1 MLPLVM
7 LLSNLYSLTSQLSI
21 LKVLSVTAIWV
32 AAIERVDLLLVYVDS
47 TLGYLLLKFIDKQI
61 LRVRTWLFIK
71 NQKILYGLVI
81 ERFSCSCSNDN
92 QNLEVQNKQ
101 Q

>member
-7 LLSNLYSLTSQLSI
+7 LLSSLYSLTSQLSI
-21 LKVLSVTAIWV
+21 LKALSVTAIWV
-32 AAIERVDLLLVYVDS
+32 AAIERVNLVLVYVDS

-71 NQKILYGLVI
+71 NQKILHGLVV
-81 ERFSCSCSNDN
+81 ERFCFSCSTYN

>member
-7 LLSNLYSLTSQLSI
+7 LLSSLYSLTSQLSI

-71 NQKILYGLVI
+71 NQKILHGLVI
-81 ERFSCSCSNDN
+81 ERFCCGN